1 MIRLD
6 GFLDSDLSKI
16 GRQVCN
22 LRVFPIE
29 ELENG
34 DKIIVTAAPPVDKSI
49 SHRLTDIK
57 CNIQIEYATWDELI

>member
-1 MIRLD
+1 MIFTGQNTKAQEAKR
-6 GFLDSDLSKI
+6 I
-16 GRQVCN
+16 GLVN
-22 LRVFPIE
+22 EVFPIE